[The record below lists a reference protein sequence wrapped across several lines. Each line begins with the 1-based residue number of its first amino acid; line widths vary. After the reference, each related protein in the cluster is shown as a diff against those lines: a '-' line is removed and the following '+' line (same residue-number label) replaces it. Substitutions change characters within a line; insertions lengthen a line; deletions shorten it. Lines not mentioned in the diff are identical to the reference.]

1 MNKKAKTGKIKL
13 ICIAS
18 LFLLSQISIFSA
30 YVWRIGTDRID
41 SQVIR
46 LLITLLLVTGIYRGL
61 KFARLLLVAY
71 LLFNALGAIIIS
83 SKTADNSSPLFGF
96 IFYFSLAVYLK
107 LSKDIS
113 EFIQYKNSG
122 S

>member
-1 MNKKAKTGKIKL
+1 MNKKAKTGKIKF

-41 SQVIR
+41 SQAIR
-46 LLITLLLVTGIYRGL
+46 LFITILLVIGTYRGL
-61 KFARLLLVAY
+61 KFARLLLVVY
-71 LLFNALGAIIIS
+71 LLFNAFGAIIFSEKI
-83 SKTADNSSPLFGF
+83 ADNSLLLFF
-96 IFYFSLAVYLK
+96 VFYFSLAVYLK

-113 EFIQYKNSG
+113 EFIQFKNNS